1 MTNNKGMAM
10 LIVLGLVIMLLV
22 LGGAVLMIST
32 GHFGTTFHQVSRT
45 KAYYATEAAMQHTL
59 WALRTGQLV
68 GPVSGSTSGTFE
80 NLFPDAAPFDVNG
93 VKGDQVQITISA
105 IDYSVTDPDG
115 VYPVDIKVTY

>member
-59 WALRTGQLV
+59 WALRTGQLTP
-68 GPVSGSTSGTFE
+68 PVPNTSF
-80 NLFPDAAPFDVNG
+80 NDLFPALVPPFDVNG
-93 VKGDQVQITISA
+93 INGDQVYITVGVINETPNEP
-105 IDYSVTDPDG
+105 VG
-115 VYPVDIKVTY
+115 VYPIGIKVNY